1 MAQAALDSERNTS
14 GKPIVLDA
22 GIVLLDRDGY
32 LCVPLQRLGLS
43 ANSELASVTSSC
55 PCAQAEIINY
65 AGGRGQ
71 TSRALLL
78 TFRAESPNDLESTDA
93 AAIRKPVEL
102 DVKIEIK
109 LESGIKDPNAV
120 ERKPLLG
127 WRDSRLLRLLVMLV
141 LPAMLPFAYATWRT
155 GSPSRTIPYL
165 TGQRLMFDVSKIDL
179 GTIGLGTDRYGEVY
193 WGCPK
198 LLELFLPACI
208 SLIR

>member
-14 GKPIVLDA
+14 GNPTVVDV

-32 LCVPLQRLGLS
+32 LCVPLQRLGIS

-55 PCAQAEIINY
+55 QCVQAEIINY
-65 AGGRGQ
+65 AVGRGQ

-109 LESGIKDPNAV
+109 LESGDT
-120 ERKPLLG
+120 RSL
-127 WRDSRLLRLLVMLV
+127 DV
-141 LPAMLPFAYATWRT
+141 LMKNSFQV
-155 GSPSRTIPYL
+155 G
-165 TGQRLMFDVSKIDL
+165 
-179 GTIGLGTDRYGEVY
+179 GEV
-193 WGCPK
+193 P
-198 LLELFLPACI
+198 
-208 SLIR
+208 